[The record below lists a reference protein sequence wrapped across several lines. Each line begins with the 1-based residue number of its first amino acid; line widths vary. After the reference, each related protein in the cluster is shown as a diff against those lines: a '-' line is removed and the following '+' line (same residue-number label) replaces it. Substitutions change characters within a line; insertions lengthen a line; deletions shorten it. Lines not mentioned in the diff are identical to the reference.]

1 MMSQLLEKLQIIV
14 KNKYKQMKKYILTSC
29 LFFVLH
35 FLYAQDVLTIQK
47 DNISL
52 DEFKAIFYKNNHD
65 TEITKEYLDEYMDLF
80 INFKLKVKAAE
91 EMGLDTIS
99 SFIQELNGYKKQ
111 LSLPYLQD
119 KDFDKKILEEAYERM
134 KYDINVSHILFE
146 INQQASPQDTL
157 IVYDRALSVRER
169 IMNGKISFKEAALKY
184 SADKSSALN
193 KGDLGFFTVFMMV
206 YPFESAA
213 YNTPLGGIS
222 HPIRTKYGYHLV
234 RVNQKREAV
243 GEVQVAHIMCKTG
256 SSASENQKKSA
267 KKKIDKIW
275 QILKSGKAFSV
286 VAEEYSEDRTTAIKG
301 GILPRFGVG
310 KMVKEFE
317 DISFSLKNIGDFSK
331 PFETEFGYHIVS
343 LIDKQ
348 GISEFKD
355 VENKIKNKIRR
366 DSRGLLSKKSLLKRL
381 KTEYILK
388 EFVSSKGIPRIDQI
402 KRYANSSVKD
412 GNWDGKNA
420 RGLKYNLFQIGNQI
434 TSQRDFIDYILLNQ
448 SRGGSSFDELY
459 SDFLDSKFIEYEEGN
474 LGDKHPEYSALLNEY
489 REGILLFDLTNT
501 KVWQKAVDDTLGLKD
516 FHSKNQNK
524 YMWDTR
530 INADIYHC
538 ANLPI
543 VRKVK
548 YEVRSAVRKGK
559 IYSTKKY
566 NVEELK
572 VSSGK
577 FLKGANIYVD
587 KVKWEVGVSKD
598 IKEKNG
604 RFTFIH
610 IKDVLSPEPKLLDEV
625 RGKVISDYQQ
635 QLNEDWVQELRL
647 KYNFSINKEVL
658 YSILK

>member
-1 MMSQLLEKLQIIV
+1 
-14 KNKYKQMKKYILTSC
+14 MKKYILTSC